1 MPEFDIAIPSSFTEN
16 LSSTLQ
22 RSFAVSNLA
31 RAAACFGV
39 RRIYIYPDPLSTDR
53 TVYKDVVK
61 LLKYLITPPYLKK
74 VLFEFEDSL
83 AYVGALPP
91 VKLPLF
97 QEKVRIKDIEY
108 PMYRIGYTFAKKRG
122 DLYLIDVGL
131 DKPVAVKGKRPP
143 PIAMVKIVKNAQKYL
158 IGELVDDEEVRE
170 KGLYKGYSVLRSR
183 ESIVS
188 LVKKYKG
195 VKIGLS
201 KYGDYIGDLNISKIR
216 GEIIGK
222 GRSLLVLGSHSYGLK
237 EILSYYNVEPRNLF
251 DYYINLVYNQK
262 VETIRIEEAVWIALS
277 IMDFIVNSQL

>member
-216 GEIIGK
+216 GEIIEK

-237 EILSYYNVEPRNLF
+237 EILSYYDVEPRNLF

-262 VETIRIEEAVWIALS
+262 VETIRIEEAVWITLS

>member
-1 MPEFDIAIPSSFTEN
+1 MAEFDIAIPSSFTEN

-53 TVYKDVVK
+53 TTYKDVVK
-61 LLKYLITPPYLKK
+61 LLKYLVTPPYLKK
-74 VLFEFEDSL
+74 ILFEFEDSL

-108 PMYRIGYTFAKKRG
+108 PIYRVGYTFARKRG
-122 DLYLIDVGL
+122 DVYLIDVGL
-131 DKPVAVKGKRPP
+131 DKPVAVKGRRPP
-143 PIAMVKIVKNAQKYL
+143 PIAMVRIVKNAQKYL
-158 IGELVDDEEVRE
+158 IGELVEDDEVRE

-188 LVKKYKG
+188 LIRKYRG

-201 KYGDYIGDLNISKIR
+201 RYGDYIGSLNLSKIR
-216 GEIIGK
+216 EDIVNKGK
-222 GRSLLVLGSHSYGLK
+222 TLLVLGSHSYGLR
-237 EILSYYNVEPRNLF
+237 EILSYYSVEPEDLF
-251 DYYINLVYNQK
+251 DYYINLVFDQK
-262 VETIRIEEAVWIALS
+262 VETIRVEEAVWIALS
-277 IMDFIVNSQL
+277 IMDFIVNSKL

>member
-1 MPEFDIAIPSSFTEN
+1 MAEFDIAIPSSFTEN

-53 TVYKDVVK
+53 TTYKDVVK
-61 LLKYLITPPYLKK
+61 LLKYLVTPPYLKK
-74 VLFEFEDSL
+74 MLFEFEDSL

-108 PMYRIGYTFAKKRG
+108 PIYRVGYTFARKRG
-122 DLYLIDVGL
+122 DVYLVDVGL
-131 DKPVAVKGKRPP
+131 DKPVAVKGRRPP
-143 PIAMVKIVKNAQKYL
+143 PIAMVRIVKNAQKYL
-158 IGELVDDEEVRE
+158 IGELVEDDEVRE

-188 LVKKYKG
+188 LIRKYRG

-201 KYGDYIGDLNISKIR
+201 RYGDYIGSLNLSKIR
-216 GEIIGK
+216 EDIVNKGK
-222 GRSLLVLGSHSYGLK
+222 TLLVLGSHSYGLR
-237 EILSYYNVEPRNLF
+237 EILSYYSVEPEDLF
-251 DYYINLVYNQK
+251 DYYINLVFDQK
-262 VETIRIEEAVWIALS
+262 VETIRVEEAVWIALS
-277 IMDFIVNSQL
+277 IMDFIVNSKL

>member
-39 RRIYIYPDPLSTDR
+39 RRIYIYPDPLSTNR
-53 TVYKDVVK
+53 TTYKDVVK
-61 LLKYLITPPYLKK
+61 LLKYLVTPPYLKK
-74 VLFEFEDSL
+74 MLFEFEDSL

-108 PMYRIGYTFAKKRG
+108 PIYRVGYTFARKRG
-122 DLYLIDVGL
+122 DVYLIDVGL
-131 DKPVAVKGKRPP
+131 DKPVAVKGRRPP

-158 IGELVDDEEVRE
+158 IGELVEDDEVRE

-188 LVKKYKG
+188 LLRKYRG

-201 KYGDYIGDLNISKIR
+201 RYGDYIGSLNLSKIK
-216 GEIIGK
+216 EDIVDKGK
-222 GRSLLVLGSHSYGLK
+222 SLLVLGSHSYGLR
-237 EILSYYNVEPRNLF
+237 EILSYYSVEPEDLF
-251 DYYINLVYNQK
+251 DYYINLVFDQK
-262 VETIRIEEAVWIALS
+262 VETIRVEEAVWIALS
-277 IMDFIVNSQL
+277 IMDFIVNSKL